1 MALLLVFTASAAAL
15 ALEAL
20 LARYFA
26 LTQWH
31 HLSFMVISVALLG
44 FSASGTWLNL
54 VATRQA
60 RSGAGAAQAVPGV
73 EQRLRRAAAGMA
85 VSSVAMFLVL
95 RLLPLDFFRIPS
107 EPIQLLY
114 LALSYLACAVPFFFA
129 GLVTAI
135 AFAAGTARPGA
146 VYAAAMS
153 GSAVGVLLPILLLP
167 AAGLRAALMVPV
179 ALLLLPLVP
188 WSVRAARRTA
198 GGWTPRRWLAPAALA
213 LALGLGVSV
222 VLAHPA
228 LEPSPGP
235 YKYLAHVLR
244 FPDTRL
250 LARRDTARGRI
261 EEVTGPTIRFAPGL
275 SLGAGSPVPPQRAL
289 VRDGDAALFL
299 VADATADA
307 GAGGWL
313 DALHPAMALH
323 LGAPPRAVLVLQEGG
338 GVLLA
343 AALRHGRSVQ
353 VAEPSTAVARRLR
366 RLQVSPATALVVVED
381 EPRALARRLVRAGV
395 RFDAVLIEDWGAS
408 LAGTESHTQEPLL
421 TVEAFRDYLALL
433 EAGGVLSVSRR
444 LLLPPANAPRLAA
457 IAARALPEAA
467 RRAPEAHLAMVRNWD
482 SFTLLV
488 TRQPLA
494 APQIE
499 RIRAFTARHG
509 FDLVSLPGLRLEE
522 TNRFNRLAEPFH
534 AHAVAAVLE
543 SARTGANAAVGVAG
557 GLVDLSPPTDDRP
570 FFNRF
575 VRWAQLPDYQRA
587 TGGRLYGL
595 LLSGDVVALAVLAEA
610 LVLALVLLAVPWLR
624 TRGLRREQA
633 PDHARNGATGSAGP
647 VVAYNLAVGLG
658 FILLELM
665 LIQRLTVALGDPV
678 VSFKVVLG
686 ALLVWSAAGGLLSE
700 RIAPPRTWLAVAAVA
715 GVVLAYAAAGPA
727 LLTLLLGLPRIPRVA
742 CIVVS
747 LAPLGAVLGMAFPLG
762 LRLLAPAAASR
773 ALAWAANGCASVVGA
788 VASTLLAVS
797 QGITALGL
805 VAAASYAVAA
815 LVAALGARR
824 RR

>member
-1 MALLLVFTASAAAL
+1 MALLLVFTASASAL

-54 VATRQA
+54 VATRQE
-60 RSGAGAAQAVPGV
+60 RSGAEALRGVPGA
-73 EQRLRRAAAGMA
+73 ERRLRRAAAGMA
-85 VSSVAMFLVL
+85 VSAVGMFLML

-114 LALSYLACAVPFFFA
+114 LAASYLACAVPFFFA
-129 GLVTAI
+129 GLITAI
-135 AFAAGTARPGA
+135 AFAAGPARPGA

-153 GSAVGVLLPILLLP
+153 GSAVGVLLPVLLLP

-188 WSVRAARRTA
+188 WSVRAAWRTTGGRTRRQ
-198 GGWTPRRWLAPAALA
+198 WLAPTALALA
-213 LALGLGVSV
+213 LALGVGV

-228 LEPSPGP
+228 LEPRPGP

-250 LARRDTARGRI
+250 VARRDTARGRI
-261 EEVTGPTIRFAPGL
+261 DEVTGPTTRFAPGL

-299 VADATADA
+299 VEDKVAGATAD
-307 GAGGWL
+307 GWL
-313 DALHPAMALH
+313 DALHPAAALH
-323 LGAPPRAVLVLQEGG
+323 LGTPPRAVLVLQEGG

-343 AALRHGRSVQ
+343 AALRHARSVQ
-353 VAEPSTAVARRLR
+353 VAEPSAAIARRLR
-366 RLQVSPATALVVVED
+366 RLPVAEDTVLEVVED

-395 RFDAVLIEDWGAS
+395 RFDAVLIENWGAS
-408 LAGTESHTQEPLL
+408 LAGTESHAQEPLL

-433 EAGGVLSVSRR
+433 EPEGVLSVSRR

-457 IAARALPEAA
+457 IAARALSEVGS
-467 RRAPEAHLAMVRNWD
+467 RAPAAHLAIIRNWD

-488 TRQPLA
+488 TPQPLS
-494 APQIE
+494 APRSA
-499 RIRAFTARHG
+499 RIRAFAARHG
-509 FDLVSLPGLRLEE
+509 FDLVSLPGLRSDE

-543 SARTGANAAVGVAG
+543 SARAGTQARAGVAG

-575 VRWAQLPDYQRA
+575 VRWAQLPAYQRA

-610 LVLALVLLAVPWLR
+610 LVLALILLAVPWLR
-624 TRGLRREQA
+624 TGGLRAALAAAGSR
-633 PDHARNGATGSAGP
+633 HGAAGSAGP

-700 RIAPPRTWLAVAAVA
+700 RITPPRTWLVVAAVA
-715 GVVLAYAAAGPA
+715 GVVLAYAAAGPWFRD
-727 LLTLLLGLPRIPRVA
+727 LLLALPRVPRVA
-742 CIVVS
+742 SIAVL
-747 LAPLGAVLGMAFPLG
+747 LAPLGVALGMAFPLG
-762 LRLLAPAAASR
+762 LRLLAPEAAGR

-788 VASTLLAVS
+788 VASTLLAVA

-805 VAAASYAVAA
+805 VAAASYAIAA
-815 LVAALGARR
+815 LVAGLRANCRG
-824 RR
+824 

>member
-1 MALLLVFTASAAAL
+1 MALLLVFTASAASL

-54 VATRQA
+54 VTTRQE
-60 RSGAGAAQAVPGV
+60 RSGAGTAQAVSGA
-73 EQRLRRAAAGMA
+73 ERRLRRAAAGMA
-85 VSSVAMFLVL
+85 VSAVAMFLVL
-95 RLLPLDFFRIPS
+95 RLLPLDFFSIPS

-129 GLVTAI
+129 GLITAI
-135 AFAAGTARPGA
+135 AFAAGAARPGA

-153 GSAVGVLLPILLLP
+153 GSAVGVLLPVLLLP

-188 WSVRAARRTA
+188 WSVRSARRTA
-198 GGWTPRRWLAPAALA
+198 GGRTRRTWLAPVVLA
-213 LALGLGVSV
+213 LALGLGVGV
-222 VLAHPA
+222 VLAYPA
-228 LEPSPGP
+228 LEPRPGP

-261 EEVTGPTIRFAPGL
+261 DEVTGPTIRFAPGL
-275 SLGAGSPVPPQRAL
+275 SLGAGRPVPPQRAL
-289 VRDGDAALFL
+289 VRDGDAAMFL
-299 VADATADA
+299 VADATAA
-307 GAGGWL
+307 AAASGWL

-323 LGAPPRAVLVLQEGG
+323 LGPPPRAVLVLQEGG
-338 GVLLA
+338 GVMLA
-343 AALRHGRSVQ
+343 AALRRARSVQ
-353 VAEPSTAVARRLR
+353 VAEPSAAVARRLR
-366 RLQVSPATALVVVED
+366 RLQVTEDTTLKVVED
-381 EPRALARRLVRAGV
+381 ETRALARRLVRDGV
-395 RFDAVLIEDWGAS
+395 RFDAVLVEDWGAS

-433 EAGGVLSVSRR
+433 EPGGVLSVSRR

-457 IAARALPEAA
+457 IAARALPEAG

-488 TRQPLA
+488 TPQPLA

-499 RIRAFTARHG
+499 RIRAFSARHG
-509 FDLVSLPGLRLEE
+509 FDLVSLPGLRADE

-534 AHAVAAVLE
+534 ADAVAAVLE
-543 SARTGANAAVGVAG
+543 FARSGADAVGGMAG

-624 TRGLRREQA
+624 TGG
-633 PDHARNGATGSAGP
+633 RNGATGSAGS

-700 RIAPPRTWLAVAAVA
+700 RIAPSRTWLAVAAVA
-715 GVVLAYAAAGPA
+715 GVVLAYAAAGPP
-727 LLTLLLGLPRIPRVA
+727 LVTLLLGLQRIPRVA
-742 CIVVS
+742 AIVVL
-747 LAPLGAVLGMAFPLG
+747 LAPLGAALGMAFPLG
-762 LRLLAPAAASR
+762 MRLLAPAAASR

-788 VASTLLAVS
+788 VASTLLAVA

-805 VAAASYAVAA
+805 VAAASYALAA
-815 LVAALGARR
+815 LVAALRARHR
-824 RR
+824 R

>member
-1 MALLLVFTASAAAL
+1 MALLLVFTASVASL
-15 ALEAL
+15 ALEAM

-26 LTQWH
+26 LSQWH

-54 VATRQA
+54 VATRQE
-60 RSGAGAAQAVPGV
+60 RSGAEAAQRVPGA
-73 EQRLRRAAAGMA
+73 ERRLRRAAAGMA
-85 VSSVAMFLVL
+85 VSAVAMFLVL

-129 GLVTAI
+129 GLITAI

-153 GSAVGVLLPILLLP
+153 GSAVGVLLPVLLLP

-188 WSVRAARRTA
+188 WSASALRRA
-198 GGWTPRRWLAPAALA
+198 GGGRKARQWLAATALALA
-213 LALGLGVSV
+213 LALGVGV

-261 EEVTGPTIRFAPGL
+261 DEVVGPTIRFAPGL

-289 VRDGDAALFL
+289 VRDGDAAMFL
-299 VADATADA
+299 VEETAA
-307 GAGGWL
+307 GAAAAGWL
-313 DALHPAMALH
+313 DALHPAAALH
-323 LGAPPRAVLVLQEGG
+323 LGTASRAVLLLQEGG

-343 AALRHGRSVQ
+343 AALRRARSVQ
-353 VAEPSTAVARRLR
+353 VAEPSAAIARRLR
-366 RLQVSPATALVVVED
+366 RLQAAEDGVLEVVED
-381 EPRALARRLVRAGV
+381 EPRALARRLVRSGA
-395 RFDAVLIEDWGAS
+395 RFDAVLIENWGAS
-408 LAGTESHTQEPLL
+408 LAGTESHAQEPLL

-433 EAGGVLSVSRR
+433 EPEGVLSVSRR

-457 IAARALPEAA
+457 IAARALVEAG
-467 RRAPEAHLAMVRNWD
+467 RSAPRAHLAMVRNWD

-488 TRQPLA
+488 TPQPLS
-494 APQIE
+494 APRID
-499 RIRAFTARHG
+499 RIRAFAAHHG
-509 FDLVSLPGLRLEE
+509 FDLVSLPGLRIDE

-534 AHAVAAVLE
+534 AQAVAAVLE
-543 SARTGANAAVGVAG
+543 SGEGMAD

-624 TRGLRREQA
+624 TGG
-633 PDHARNGATGSAGP
+633 RNGVTGSAGP

-700 RIAPPRTWLAVAAVA
+700 RIAPARTWLVVAAVA
-715 GVVLAYAAAGPA
+715 GVVLAYAAAGPWFRD
-727 LLTLLLGLPRIPRVA
+727 LLLALPRVPRVA
-742 CIVVS
+742 SIIML
-747 LAPLGAVLGMAFPLG
+747 LAPLGVALGMAFPLG
-762 LRLLAPAAASR
+762 LRLLAPAAAGR

-788 VASTLLAVS
+788 VASTLLAVA

-805 VAAASYAVAA
+805 VAAASYAIAA
-815 LVAALGARR
+815 LVAGLRARHQA
-824 RR
+824 